1 MTLDFG
7 LIKVEKQA
15 GYTTYMLRRHS
26 MAKANQSNKKF
37 SAFRISFCPQCING
51 NDRGRLTSLTV
62 Q

>member
-15 GYTTYMLRRHS
+15 GYTTYMLRHS
-26 MAKANQSNKKF
+26 MAKANQFNKKF